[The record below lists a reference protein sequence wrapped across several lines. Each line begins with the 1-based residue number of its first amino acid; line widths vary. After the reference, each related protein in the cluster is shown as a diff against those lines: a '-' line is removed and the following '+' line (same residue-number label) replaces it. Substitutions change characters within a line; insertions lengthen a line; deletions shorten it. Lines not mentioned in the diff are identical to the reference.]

1 MTRCL
6 SGKQGQQTAQSLPLT
21 RAQKSQLRKQSA
33 SQCSILFSPEHM
45 YRYSVLSSLLQHL
58 PSDPSQSFT
67 AITTTP
73 LEIPSYWRSV
83 KCASSPFSTVHHFSP
98 FSLHCCCHFQVLPF
112 PMGLKSK
119 PAGIQSELAAN
130 TTGLHVSC
138 TDRGTKLILHQHVK
152 SAAACMN
159 KHGEPHIYWTSRE
172 EQVRKLK
179 SQFKLHG
186 NC

>member
-1 MTRCL
+1 MTHCL

-45 YRYSVLSSLLQHL
+45 YRYSVLSSLLQHH

-112 PMGLKSK
+112 PMGLRNPNQLPYDQNWQQTQLDYMFHALTEAQNS
-119 PAGIQSELAAN
+119 SC
-130 TTGLHVSC
+130 VS
-138 TDRGTKLILHQHVK
+138 TSNLLLL
-152 SAAACMN
+152 N

>member
-1 MTRCL
+1 MLQCL
-6 SGKQGQQTAQSLPLT
+6 DGNFHFSFLIVLLLQSCHRDRLLLPIIQDDCVKDKERFYIHIL
-21 RAQKSQLRKQSA
+21 QLRKQSA

-45 YRYSVLSSLLQHL
+45 YRYSVLSSLLHL

-112 PMGLKSK
+112 PMGLRNPNQLPHDQNWQQTQLDYMFHALTEAQNS
-119 PAGIQSELAAN
+119 SC
-130 TTGLHVSC
+130 VS
-138 TDRGTKLILHQHVK
+138 
-152 SAAACMN
+152 
-159 KHGEPHIYWTSRE
+159 TSNLLLRA
-172 EQVRKLK
+172 
-179 SQFKLHG
+179 
-186 NC
+186 